1 MSMKSRIFKPVKIAL
16 FWNFLKLRFIHDPQ
30 LKISFCISY
39 DNNFCYSVWSIQNLA
54 SYTKNQDDQWKLL
67 KIAVFQT
74 PLFTCLETTGRSFE
88 INIRMK
94 EFSRYCC
101 FYQNKVFFGILN
113 YYKVCYNPQCLKFFF
128 VKFSD
133 SRYQK
138 SQYNSSGRSRTA
150 VPSKVEHS

>member
-1 MSMKSRIFKPVKIAL
+1 MKSRRFKPARVAL
-16 FWNFLKLRFIHDPQ
+16 LWNFLKLRFTHDP
-30 LKISFCISY
+30 LFKISFCISY
-39 DNNFCYSVWSIQNLA
+39 GNKAHYSVWSIQNLA
-54 SYTKNQDDQWKLL
+54 SYTKNQDEQWKLL

-101 FYQNKVFFGILN
+101 FYQNKVFFAILN
-113 YYKVCYNPQCLKFFF
+113 YYKVCYEPQSFKFFF

-138 SQYNSSGRSRTA
+138 SQYISSGRSRTA
-150 VPSKVEHS
+150 ATSKMEQS